1 MIRLENF
8 QKNDCFDQKL
18 ISLILRALPTFK
30 DVIVIYNK
38 LPFITD
44 VFLDR
49 KKTIWIPPSISI
61 REMLNSFNALKMI
74 PIQSPAENQ
83 SVQSPLP
90 CSKDLSNL
98 HPTVFC
104 NWWHFRELDPTLRI
118 QEKSSK
124 ISSKRRNSKNGHLIG
139 QNFEDFGKN
148 FVAGDWLPEK
158 VISPAHSRTNSS
170 PVIIVIVNSHLFGF
184 KRLTF

>member
-1 MIRLENF
+1 MSLRVSQGILKFKQTMIELIRICWSDSENF
-8 QKNDCFDQKL
+8 LKTDCFNQKL

-30 DVIVIYNK
+30 DVNVIYNN

-83 SVQSPLP
+83 SLQSPLP

-124 ISSKRRNSKNGHLIG
+124 ISSKRRNSK
-139 QNFEDFGKN
+139 
-148 FVAGDWLPEK
+148 
-158 VISPAHSRTNSS
+158 
-170 PVIIVIVNSHLFGF
+170 
-184 KRLTF
+184 